1 MIKLAISGCRGRMGE
16 RIYHL
21 AKDDAELK
29 VACLLENKNHP
40 DIGTSLDSMKVS
52 DNLQNLKGCDVLIE
66 FTTPEATIHHLEF
79 CQKLGVKIV
88 IGTTGL
94 TAGQVKKIEGASRK
108 LPIVF
113 SSNMSVGVNL
123 FFRLIK
129 DAAKMIPAH
138 YQMKIVEAHHIH
150 KKDAPSGTAKTA
162 AKIVE
167 GVSRRKVAD
176 IQSLRDGEIVGD
188 HDLIFES
195 PEDSITIRHHAK
207 TRDIFAKGALVA
219 AKFLANKD
227 KGLFTMQDVLN
238 LAEDK

>member
-21 AKDDAELK
+21 AKDDAEFN

-40 DIGTSLDSMKVS
+40 DMGTSLENIKIS
-52 DNLQNLKGCDVLIE
+52 DNPQNLKGCDVLIE
-66 FTTPEATIHHLEF
+66 FTTPEATIDHLSF
-79 CQKLGVKIV
+79 CRKEGIKMV

-94 TAGQVKKIEGASRK
+94 TDEHVKTIEAASGK
-108 LPIVF
+108 LSIVF

-129 DAAKMIPAH
+129 DAAKMIPAN

-167 GVSRRKVAD
+167 EVSRRKVAD
-176 IQSLRDGEIVGD
+176 IQSIRDGEIVGD

-195 PEDSITIRHHAK
+195 PEDTIVIRHHAK

-219 AKFLANKD
+219 AKFLADKD
-227 KGLFTMQDVLN
+227 KGLFTMQDVLGIN
-238 LAEDK
+238 